1 MIKKKRTHFS
11 ENKDEKRDITI
22 YYTIIKSLTQE
33 FYEQLYTYRIFLNPK
48 ESTQKILN
56 YEFSMFLASKFN
68 IQKITALTYIN
79 NTSLQDENFK
89 STIYN
94 SIKNIKYLGINLK

>member
-11 ENKDEKRDITI
+11 ENEDEKRDITI

-33 FYEQLYTYRIFLNPK
+33 FYELYAYRIFLNPM
-48 ESTQKILN
+48 ESITKILN
-56 YEFSMFLASKFN
+56 YEFSMFLESKCN
-68 IQKITALTYIN
+68 IQKITALTCIN
-79 NTSLQDENFK
+79 NTSLQDEIFK